1 MFENKVML
9 VTGGAAGLGAATV
22 TAARAQ
28 GAQVV
33 ALDVQDEAGA
43 ELAARTGAIFMHCD
57 VSQVEDWQ
65 QVAKQLESIG
75 TPDYLYL
82 NAGIQIAPPDA
93 PMEEYA
99 FDALTPERYRRMMGV
114 NVDGVVYGLHT
125 LLPMMQAH
133 SAIVV
138 TCSLAGV
145 TPYSIDPLYSTSK
158 HAVAGLVRSLG
169 PVLAKRNI
177 KINAICPGAVDT
189 ALIPQ
194 AQRAA
199 LEQEQSEQQ
208 DKPEDP
214 RALRLMTP
222 ERLAL
227 DVLDLFDA
235 PETGKTWAKVAQD
248 KPPFIIRAPGD
259 KNG

>member
-1 MFENKVML
+1 MCI
-9 VTGGAAGLGAATV
+9 
-22 TAARAQ
+22 R
-28 GAQVV
+28 
-33 ALDVQDEAGA
+33 D
-43 ELAARTGAIFMHCD
+43 
-57 VSQVEDWQ
+57 S
-65 QVAKQLESIG
+65 
-75 TPDYLYL
+75 YLYL

-227 DVLDLFDA
+227 DVLDSVSYTHLTLPTKA
-235 PETGKTWAKVAQD
+235 
-248 KPPFIIRAPGD
+248 
-259 KNG
+259 